1 MPVPITENQTQA
13 GHSSQIVRAQR
24 LRQTPN
30 MTTPTMN
37 ASIEWSDG
45 IAAYGLEVEAIT
57 RAPVVDAR
65 VPASVSTKPQAGNI
79 RGGAVGTST

>member
-1 MPVPITENQTQA
+1 MTENQTQA
-13 GHSSQIVRAQR
+13 GHSSQIARAQR

-45 IAAYGLEVEAIT
+45 IAAYGLDVSAIT
-57 RAPVVDAR
+57 VLPWLT
-65 VPASVSTKPQAGNI
+65 PEYSASVSTKPQAGNI
-79 RGGAVGTST
+79 RGGAVGRIT